1 MSSPPPAV
9 LVLGAL
15 YREPS
20 LWEQARLA
28 LEGRFGPLEE
38 EMLKFPFDGTD
49 YYDDEMGPGLTRL
62 FCSFRDPVRQDTLAD
77 CKLWTEGLE
86 CELALAEG
94 RGRRR
99 RVNLDPGLLCLEK
112 LVLAST
118 KDFSHRICLRDGIF
132 AEVSL
137 LCRDGGF
144 QTLPWTYPDYRRGET
159 LDFFN
164 SLRLHWRRRLRK
176 GAAGD

>member
-1 MSSPPPAV
+1 M
-9 LVLGAL
+9 
-15 YREPS
+15 
-20 LWEQARLA
+20 
-28 LEGRFGPLEE
+28 LE
-38 EMLKFPFDGTD
+38 FPFDGTG
-49 YYDDEMGPGLTRL
+49 YYDDEMGTGLTRL
-62 FCSFRDPVRQDTLAD
+62 FCSFRDPVGQDTLAD
-77 CKLWTEGLE
+77 LKLWTEGLE
-86 CELALAEG
+86 KELAWGEG
-94 RGRRR
+94 RGRR

-137 LCRDGGF
+137 LCRAGGF

-164 SLRLHWRRRLRK
+164 ALRLNWRRRLRE
-176 GAAGD
+176 GAAGDGISPGGEGAECT